1 MNPAVLLLLL
11 FLLRR
16 PQEARRAPGL
26 DLPVFRPEELP
37 AISRKALLEWEGSF
51 GYETAEAV
59 KEARAKAAQTAAG
72 RSARLRFWAG
82 IRDFANTK
90 FAGSRTVT
98 NGQERVKVNVSQLT
112 PIEAQSLMYLASLQ
126 LALAP
131 LAKNKG
137 WGLIQQDQQQTI
149 AALNAPGFEKAAR
162 WFEQAAV
169 WLTGIGATLGVILGS
184 ITANPVVVASSVSAL
199 AGAAVKIGVGLATA
213 STVDGAYRSVKQ
225 ADCEEI
231 LRALGSPPV
240 ALVHAFEAWR
250 LCRYDQTRSARYS
263 PTLAFGGR
271 EGYVGLKPWG
281 TAYAFS
287 VILLLSE
294 FAQELARRGWPVAQ
308 MIAAMTA
315 EENGKNILQPYN
327 RDQRRVRVFSN
338 GKFTVLNENYANYAP
353 YLARSFSDVVN
364 QSLTLNWL
372 GVPRREREAFEIWR
386 RGQWLHSAEWFRFR
400 PADCKRLLPSV
411 KSGVLLGGR
420 FYPTICN
427 QRIGNILTPI
437 P

>member
-11 FLLRR
+11 LLLRR

-26 DLPVFRPEELP
+26 DLPAFRPSERPEDP
-37 AISRKALLEWEGSF
+37 RKAILEWEGSF
-51 GYETAEAV
+51 GYETAQAV
-59 KEARAKAAQTAAG
+59 TEARAKAAKTSAG

-82 IRDFANTK
+82 VRDYANTA

-98 NGQERVKVNVSQLT
+98 DGQERVTVSVSQLT

-149 AALNAPGFEKAAR
+149 EALNAPGFERAAR
-162 WFEQAAV
+162 WFEGAAV
-169 WLTGIGATLGVILGS
+169 WLGAVGATLGVILGS
-184 ITANPVVVASSVSAL
+184 ITGNPVVVASSVSAL
-199 AGAAVKIGVGLATA
+199 AGAGVKIGVGLATA
-213 STVDGAYRSVKQ
+213 STVDSAYRAVKQ

-240 ALVHAFEAWR
+240 ALVQAFETWR
-250 LCRYDQTRSARYS
+250 LCRYDQTRDARYS
-263 PTLAFGGR
+263 STLANGGR
-271 EGYVGLKPWG
+271 SGYVGTARWG

-308 MIAAMTA
+308 VIAAMTA
-315 EENGKNILQPYN
+315 DEDGKSILQPYT

-338 GKFTVLNENYANYAP
+338 GKFTVSNENYANYAP
-353 YLARSFSDVVN
+353 YLARSFSDVVK
-364 QSLTLNWL
+364 QSLTLSWL
-372 GVPRREREAFEIWR
+372 DVPRREREAFQIWR

-420 FYPTICN
+420 FYPTICD